1 MRRVRAA
8 IDFIEANLQNDLT
21 LDGVAGAVGLSRYH
35 LQRLFRATYGDNLK
49 AYIRKRRLTVAAHEL
64 ANSNARIIEI
74 ALASGFESQEA
85 FSRSFYA
92 LFGCNPG
99 EYRSDPG
106 KRLQPGL
113 FKPDAA
119 SIEHRHAGLS
129 LEPRIVALKRGFSVF
144 GIGSGIDFEDD
155 VHVAGIWRQLF
166 SALEADASDRL
177 SPKLPLCGVA
187 QANHPDI
194 RREPGQCLAYVAG
207 PEEDLSGRLGVPLT
221 RAIVP
226 AGLYAVFEHRGSL
239 EQIPETVNYAWGSWL
254 GRGGFR
260 KSERPDLERL
270 TLGAIGGG
278 DPSLQF
284 WLAVDDQ

>member
-8 IDFIEANLQNDLT
+8 IDFIEANLQDDLT

-35 LQRLFRATYGDNLK
+35 LQRLFRAIYGDNLK
-49 AYIRKRRLTVAAHEL
+49 AYIRKRRLTAAAHEL
-64 ANSNARIIEI
+64 ANSDARIIEI

-85 FSRSFYA
+85 FSRSFHA

-99 EYRSDPG
+99 EYRRDPG
-106 KRLQPGL
+106 KRFLPGL
-113 FKPDAA
+113 FKPDAV
-119 SIEHRHAGLS
+119 SIEHRHSGLS
-129 LEPRIVALKRGFSVF
+129 LEPRIVALKSGFSVF

-166 SALEADASDRL
+166 AALEADASDRL
-177 SPKLPLCGVA
+177 LPQLPLCGVA

-194 RREPGQCLAYVAG
+194 RPEPGQCLAYVAG

-221 RAIVP
+221 RAEVP

-254 GRGGFR
+254 GRGGYR
-260 KSERPDLERL
+260 KSDRPDLERL
-270 TLGAIGGG
+270 TFGDIGS
-278 DPSLQF
+278 DCPVMHF
-284 WLAVDDQ
+284 WMSIA

>member
-1 MRRVRAA
+1 MRRVRTA

-21 LDGVAGAVGLSRYH
+21 LDGVATAVGLSRYH
-35 LQRLFRATYGDNLK
+35 LQRLFRAIYGDNLK

-85 FSRSFYA
+85 FSRSFQA

-99 EYRSDPG
+99 EYRRDPE
-106 KRLQPGL
+106 KRLRPGL

-119 SIEHRHAGLS
+119 SLGHRHAGLS
-129 LEPRIVALKRGFSVF
+129 LEPRIVALKSGFSVF

-155 VHVAGIWRQLF
+155 VHVAGVWRQLF
-166 SALEADASDRL
+166 AALEADASDRL
-177 SPKLPLCGVA
+177 SPQLPLCGVA

-194 RREPGQCLAYVAG
+194 QREPGQCLAYVAG
-207 PEEDLSGRLGVPLT
+207 AEEDLSGRLGVPLT

-254 GRGGFR
+254 GRGGYR

-270 TLGAIGGG
+270 TFGAIAN
-278 DPSLQF
+278 DCPVMHF
-284 WLAVDDQ
+284 WMSIA